1 MIFQVPETSPEDR
14 QVLDLI
20 TEQRQQ
26 LRHHVNQNPV
36 RWTGF
41 LRQNAFARAVQGSNS
56 IEGFDA
62 SVDETNEII
71 DHERPEAVAEET
83 YRALSGYQNAMTY
96 VLQVHDDPL
105 FDLNPQ
111 FLKSLHFMMMS
122 YDLTKRPGQW
132 RPGAVFVVNE
142 QSGEMVYEGPDSDLV
157 PALIDE
163 MIEQIQNPAEVSPT
177 IRAAMA
183 HLNLTMI
190 HPFKDGN
197 GRLARAV
204 QTLVMAREGI
214 VSPILSSIE
223 EWLGRNTTA
232 YYATLTG
239 VGQGPWHPEHDASPW
254 IRFCLRAHYQQAATL
269 TKRNREIGLVWEQI
283 DRQIKL
289 NSLPTRVETA
299 LIHAAFGLR
308 VRNNRYR
315 SDNEISGVVASRDL
329 RKLCE
334 HGLLTAVGERRGR
347 YYIASDL
354 LKQIREKARDK
365 RKAGDPYQIIKA
377 DTQPALPGIA

>member
-1 MIFQVPETSPEDR
+1 MIFQTPETSPEDR

-41 LRQNAFARAVQGSNS
+41 LRKNSFARAVQGSNA
-56 IEGFDA
+56 IEGFNA
-62 SVDETNEII
+62 SVDETDEII
-71 DHERPEAVAEET
+71 DHEKPESVTEET

-96 VLQVHDDPL
+96 VLQIHDDPL
-105 FDLNPQ
+105 FVLNPQ

-163 MIEQIQNPAEVSPT
+163 VIEQIEDPDEVSPT

-183 HLNLTMI
+183 HLNLAMI

-232 YYATLTG
+232 YYAILAEA
-239 VGQGPWHPEHDASPW
+239 GQGSWHPENNALPW

-269 TKRNREIGLVWEQI
+269 IKRNKEIGLVWDQLE
-283 DRQIKL
+283 RLVKL
-289 NSLPTRVETA
+289 HSLPTRVEIA

-308 VRNNRYR
+308 VRNYRYR

-365 RKAGDPYQIIKA
+365 RKAGDPYEIIKA